1 MSFSKKKAKW
11 LFIVFIIYVFIIFV
25 FASIYSCNF
34 DPIKQNIF
42 INSKLIQSQE
52 INVRDSIQNQMTKLE
67 KEIDILN
74 AFLTNINDDV
84 VLPTFDEKQYPK
96 EISFPLGNYKYSF
109 FEDLLLHQGGVLVV
123 HWIRIEDTNSQVII
137 HQHIQSFPTKI
148 SACKKEVHQIKLY
161 RENILAQKAEKL
173 KIIKPSSSEIWSFLD
188 FVYFST
194 ITQATV
200 GYGDMLPNSTG
211 IRMIVALQVL
221 IGLALLVIVI
231 NIVLTDQ

>member
-1 MSFSKKKAKW
+1 MVFSKRKAKW
-11 LFIVFIIYVFIIFV
+11 LFSVFIIYVSIIFV
-25 FASIYSCNF
+25 FAVIYSCNF
-34 DPIKQNIF
+34 DPIKNNIL
-42 INSKLIQSQE
+42 INPTLIESQKT
-52 INVRDSIQNQMTKLE
+52 NVRDSIQNHMTKLE

-74 AFLTNINDDV
+74 TFLTNINDKV
-84 VLPTFDEKQYPK
+84 ELPTFDEKQYPK
-96 EISFPLGNYKYSF
+96 EIPFSLGNYKYSF

-123 HWIRIEDTNSQVII
+123 HWIRIEDLNSQVII

-148 SACKKEVHQIKLY
+148 SSCKKEVNQIKLN
-161 RENILAQKAEKL
+161 RENLLAQKAEKL
-173 KIIKPSSSEIWSFLD
+173 KIIKPGSSEIWSFLD

-221 IGLALLVIVI
+221 IGLALLVILI
-231 NIVLTDQ
+231 NIVITDQ